1 MSEEC
6 PRGPV
11 ERIVGRRPCTCHPD
25 DNPPSPCA
33 EQYAIEECRK
43 VAEAK
48 AVKPRCPRGTH
59 IRSQDGAAS
68 A

>member
-1 MSEEC
+1 MSTA
-6 PRGPV
+6 PIAQGPV
-11 ERIVGRRPCTCHPD
+11 DVNVSRQCACHPD